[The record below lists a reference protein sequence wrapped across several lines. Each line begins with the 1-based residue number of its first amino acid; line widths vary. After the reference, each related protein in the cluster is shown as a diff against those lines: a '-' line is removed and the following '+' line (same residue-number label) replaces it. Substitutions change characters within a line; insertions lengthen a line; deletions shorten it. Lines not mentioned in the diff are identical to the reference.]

1 MSGKRIG
8 LMLSVGRLWAM
19 SRPFRLGFRGHGHG
33 FSPGARGLAV
43 YELRRLWHRI
53 YERERLEYH
62 ARYLRAL
69 LKRMGLG
76 Q

>member
-1 MSGKRIG
+1 MSRKRIG

-19 SRPFRLGFRGHGHG
+19 SRPFRLGCRSPEHG
-33 FSPGARGLAV
+33 FSPGIRGFWR
-43 YELRRLWHRI
+43 YEVRRFWHRI

-62 ARYLRAL
+62 FAGLRKL
-69 LKRMGLG
+69 MKRMGLG